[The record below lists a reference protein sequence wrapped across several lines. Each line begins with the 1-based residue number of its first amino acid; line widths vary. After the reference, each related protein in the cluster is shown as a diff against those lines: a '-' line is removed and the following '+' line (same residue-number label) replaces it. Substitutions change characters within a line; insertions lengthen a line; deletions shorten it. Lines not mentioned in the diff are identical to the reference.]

1 MNGQAT
7 ALIVH
12 DIKNALAVLE
22 GELQALSFEP
32 ERERATRAWRHCSG
46 LREKLVGFLT
56 LYKASTDGLHARI
69 EPVSPEDFLRGLV
82 AGTLHARADVHI
94 EIDLTGTPTLAF
106 FDEHL
111 VGLALDA
118 ALQNAMR
125 FARSRVV
132 LGCRSDGGKGVAFSV
147 RDDGP
152 GLEAAQDAQPRSTG
166 LGTEL
171 CRAVAAAHRH
181 GEQSGRCALAD
192 ASDGGAL
199 FELYL
204 P

>member
-1 MNGQAT
+1 MDSQAA

-22 GELQALSFEP
+22 GELQALSNEP
-32 ERERATRAWRHCSG
+32 ERERAVHAWRKCG
-46 LREKLVGFLT
+46 ALRDKLIGFLT
-56 LYKASTDGLHARI
+56 LYKASTGGLQARV
-69 EPVSPEDFLRGLV
+69 EAVSPEDFLRGL
-82 AGTLHARADVHI
+82 LADTSHLREDVQVVL
-94 EIDLTGTPTLAF
+94 EAENMSLLAF

-118 ALQNAMR
+118 ALQNALR
-125 FARSRVV
+125 FARSTVTV
-132 LGCRSDGGKGVAFSV
+132 GCRADAPKGVVFSV

-152 GLEAAQDAQPRSTG
+152 GLDAEADARPRSTG

-171 CRAVAAAHRH
+171 CRAVATAHRS
-181 GEQSGRCALAD
+181 GERNGRCTLENAPG
-192 ASDGGAL
+192 GGAL
-199 FELYL
+199 FQLYL

>member
-1 MNGQAT
+1 MDSQAA

-22 GELQALSFEP
+22 GELQALSREP
-32 ERERATRAWRHCSG
+32 ERERATRAWRNCG
-46 LREKLVGFLT
+46 ALRDKLIGFLT
-56 LYKASTDGLHARI
+56 LYKASNGGLHARV
-69 EPVSPEDFLRGLV
+69 EDVAPADFLKGLL
-82 AGTLHARADVHI
+82 ADTPHARDGVRI
-94 EIDLTGTPTLAF
+94 ELDAEGMPALAF

-125 FARSRVV
+125 FAVSRVTIA
-132 LGCRSDGGKGVAFSV
+132 CRAADAQGVMFSV
-147 RDDGP
+147 RDDGS
-152 GLEAAQDAQPRSTG
+152 GLGKGVAAGDHSTG

-171 CRAVAAAHRH
+171 CRTVAAAHRR
-181 GEQSGRCALAD
+181 GQRAGLCRLYD
-192 ASDGGAL
+192 APGGGAV